1 MRIGADL
8 RPFLKEETGVGVYFR
23 NLMLQLAA
31 LDRTNEYF
39 LFSSSWKDRFAAEK
53 VPPFAHVRFRDL
65 RIPVRAVNYLWQTW
79 RWPTLDAVFGVRLD
93 LTHSPTP
100 LLLPTRGR
108 KVVTVYD
115 LFFLDQPEKADREAR
130 RVFSRRIGRS
140 LADADGVLT
149 ISEFTRR
156 ALLTRFPL
164 DERKVRATRLGLG
177 AIFRE
182 EPAEEALAARRT
194 ALALP
199 ERFLLFVGA
208 IEPRKNLPNLLSALD
223 LLRRRGLET
232 SLVVVGRD
240 GEDSAAVRKRLV
252 ELGLERAVRFLGY
265 RPEREIRDLY
275 RLASVFVYPSFSE
288 GFGLPVVEAM
298 ASGVPIVASAAGAL
312 PEVGGEAV
320 QYVRPDDPED
330 IAGRIAEVLSDGALA
345 RRLTAAGRVR
355 ASQYSWEKT
364 AAETLAFYEEVAGR
378 P

>member
-31 LDRTNEYF
+31 LDRRNEYF

-53 VPPFAHVRFRDL
+53 IPPFAHGRFRDL
-65 RIPVRAVNYLWQTW
+65 RIPVRTINYLWRTW
-79 RWPTLDAVFGVRLD
+79 HWPTLDSIFRVRLD

-100 LLLPTRGR
+100 LVLPTHGR

-115 LFFLDQPEKADREAR
+115 LFFLEAPDKADREAR
-130 RVFSRRIGRS
+130 RIFSRRIGRS
-140 LADADGVLT
+140 LSEADGVLT

-156 ALLTRFPL
+156 ALLERFPL

-177 AIFRE
+177 AVFRE
-182 EPAEEALAARRT
+182 QRSEAALDATRT

-208 IEPRKNLPNLLSALD
+208 IEPRKNLPNVLNALD
-223 LLRRRGLET
+223 LLRRRGVEIP
-232 SLVVVGRD
+232 LVVAGRE
-240 GEDSAAVRKRLV
+240 GEDSAAVRKRLA

-265 RPEREIRDLY
+265 RSDREIRDLY
-275 RLASVFVYPSFSE
+275 RLASVFVFPSFSE
-288 GFGLPVVEAM
+288 GFGLPVIEAM
-298 ASGVPIVASAAGAL
+298 ASGVPVITSAAGAL
-312 PEVGGEAV
+312 PEVAGDAV
-320 QYVRPDDPED
+320 LYVRPDDPED
-330 IAGRIAEVLSDGALA
+330 IAVRIAEVLSDGAVA
-345 RRLTAAGRVR
+345 RRLTAAGRLR
-355 ASQYSWEKT
+355 AALYSWEKT

>member
-1 MRIGADL
+1 LPFDTIQLGRHAHRRRPPPLSQGRDRRRRLFPEPHAPAGRPRPDERIFPL
-8 RPFLKEETGVGVYFR
+8 L
-23 NLMLQLAA
+23 
-31 LDRTNEYF
+31 
-39 LFSSSWKDRFAAEK
+39 SSWDRFAAEK

-115 LFFLDQPEKADREAR
+115 LFFLDEPEKADREAR
-130 RVFSRRIGRS
+130 RVFSRSIGRS

-208 IEPRKNLPNLLSALD
+208 IEPAR
-223 LLRRRGLET
+223 T
-232 SLVVVGRD
+232 C
-240 GEDSAAVRKRLV
+240 
-252 ELGLERAVRFLGY
+252 
-265 RPEREIRDLY
+265 
-275 RLASVFVYPSFSE
+275 
-288 GFGLPVVEAM
+288 
-298 ASGVPIVASAAGAL
+298 
-312 PEVGGEAV
+312 
-320 QYVRPDDPED
+320 
-330 IAGRIAEVLSDGALA
+330 RIC
-345 RRLTAAGRVR
+345 
-355 ASQYSWEKT
+355 
-364 AAETLAFYEEVAGR
+364 
-378 P
+378 

>member
-23 NLMLQLAA
+23 NLLLELAA
-31 LDRTNEYF
+31 LDRRNEYF

-53 VPPFAHVRFRDL
+53 IPPFAHVRFRDL
-65 RIPVRAVNYLWQTW
+65 RVPVRAVNYLWQRW

-100 LLLPTRGR
+100 LPLPTRGR

-115 LFFLDQPEKADREAR
+115 LFFLDEPDKADREAR
-130 RVFSRRIGRS
+130 RVFARRIAAS

-156 ALLTRFPL
+156 ALLTRFAL
-164 DERKVRATRLGLG
+164 DEKKVRATPLGLG
-177 AIFRE
+177 AVFRE
-182 EPAEEALAARRT
+182 EPAAEALTARRA

-208 IEPRKNLPNLLSALD
+208 IEPRKNLPNLLSALG
-223 LLRRRGLET
+223 LLRRRGLEVP
-232 SLVVVGRD
+232 LIVVGRD
-240 GEDSAAVRKRLV
+240 GEDSPAVRKRLA
-252 ELGLERAVRFLGY
+252 ELGLEEAVRFLGY

-298 ASGVPIVASAAGAL
+298 ASGVPVVASAAGAL
-312 PEVGGEAV
+312 PEVGGDAV
-320 QYVRPDDPED
+320 RYVRPGDPED
-330 IAGRIAEVLSDGALA
+330 IAAGIAELLSDGAAA
-345 RRLTAAGRVR
+345 RRLCAAGRRR
-355 ASQYSWEKT
+355 AALFSWEKT
-364 AAETLAFYEEVAGR
+364 AAATLTFYEEVAGR
-378 P
+378 Q